1 MLISELMK
9 LKPNLFQFDS
19 SLLSINH
26 IQDNDLEKFKDDEEE
41 KFKDVK
47 SDDEETNEKEK
58 DEDEE
63 EEEVNTEN
71 FKAKDTKNGSW
82 IHKKN
87 IVFKKHYKYDYQER
101 NPLYCGADKTL
112 TFELLAF
119 TKHYHP
125 TVVVFANKL
134 LNVNNI
140 NI

>member
-9 LKPNLFQFDS
+9 LKPNLFQFDI
-19 SLLSINH
+19 SLLSNNKIL
-26 IQDNDLEKFKDDEEE
+26 DNGLENFNEDEEE

-47 SDDEETNEKEK
+47 SDDEDTNEPEEAEDTEK
-58 DEDEE
+58 PA
-63 EEEVNTEN
+63 V
-71 FKAKDTKNGSW
+71 KDASW

-87 IVFKKHYKYDYQER
+87 IVFKKHDRYDYQER

-134 LNVNNI
+134 LNVI
-140 NI
+140 LF